1 MAHFVLEIGVE
12 EMPARFLP
20 ILDNAL
26 KEGFEE
32 RLGEAALAHG
42 EITTFSTPRRL
53 VVDCRDM
60 AEVQKREEVV
70 VTGPPAKIA
79 FDEQGAPTKAGL
91 GFARSQ
97 QVAME
102 EVFVTDTGK
111 GEYLAVKK
119 IVGGEPA
126 ARILGEI
133 CREIVAHLPFPKKM
147 HWETS
152 RFTFGRPLRWFLALL
167 DKEVVPFSVAGLDA
181 GNTTRGHRVLGP
193 GPFVV
198 EHADAYVSV
207 VHEQGKVVLSHEDR
221 VAMIIAGGDELARK
235 AGGTIAWNEGL
246 IHHVAN
252 LVEYPVPV
260 LGNFDAAYLE
270 LPAEV
275 LLTSMET
282 HQKSFGVRG
291 TDGRLLP
298 CFLTVINVAPHS
310 VDVVRKGWERVLKAR
325 LEDAMFFW
333 KADLNKDFDTWLDK
347 LENVTFLG
355 PLGSMGDKS
364 RRLARLA
371 GAMARDFAPDAVEDL
386 TRAGRLAKADLVS
399 EMVYEFDDLQGIM
412 GGIYAA
418 KKGESPLVAQALG
431 EQYLPSGQE
440 SPCPSTLAGGILAMA
455 DKLDTLA
462 GCFGINKIPTGA
474 ADPFALRRCTL
485 GVCRIILEHGIRTDV
500 EELLRLAL
508 EGYENV
514 TWKTE
519 PRTTLDNL
527 MAFFAQRLR
536 NYWAGKGFG
545 TKVLDA
551 AINAGIHDIVALEKR
566 VRALSDFAEARDFDQ
581 AVLTFKRADNIIR
594 KQGEE
599 SGVNL
604 TGIVDPNL
612 LQEEAE
618 KSLHA
623 HLAASREKWDQ
634 LWDEDDFAGLLAE
647 LWTLRPVVDGFFDS
661 VMVMSD
667 DRDLRSN
674 RLNMLY
680 ELVRRLSRLA
690 DFSALQV

>member
-1 MAHFVLEIGVE
+1 M
-12 EMPARFLP
+12 
-20 ILDNAL
+20 IL
-26 KEGFEE
+26 
-32 RLGEAALAHG
+32 
-42 EITTFSTPRRL
+42 
-53 VVDCRDM
+53 
-60 AEVQKREEVV
+60 
-70 VTGPPAKIA
+70 
-79 FDEQGAPTKAGL
+79 
-91 GFARSQ
+91 
-97 QVAME
+97 
-102 EVFVTDTGK
+102 
-111 GEYLAVKK
+111 
-119 IVGGEPA
+119 
-126 ARILGEI
+126 
-133 CREIVAHLPFPKKM
+133 
-147 HWETS
+147 
-152 RFTFGRPLRWFLALL
+152 
-167 DKEVVPFSVAGLDA
+167 
-181 GNTTRGHRVLGP
+181 
-193 GPFVV
+193 
-198 EHADAYVSV
+198 
-207 VHEQGKVVLSHEDR
+207 
-221 VAMIIAGGDELARK
+221 AGGDELARK
-235 AGGTIAWNEGL
+235 TGGTIAWNEGL

-333 KADLNKDFDTWLDK
+333 KADLNKDFDTWLAK
-347 LENVTFLG
+347 LEHVTFLG

-371 GAMARDFAPDAVEDL
+371 GTMAGDFAPDAVEDL

-418 KKGESPLVAQALG
+418 GKGESQTVAEALG

-440 SPCPSTLAGGILAMA
+440 SPCPATLAGGILAMA

-462 GCFGINKIPTGA
+462 GCFGIGKIPTGA

-485 GVCRIILEHGIRTDV
+485 GVCRIILEHGIRTDI
-500 EELLRLAL
+500 EKLLRLAL

-514 TWKTE
+514 VWKTE
-519 PRTTLDNL
+519 PRATLDNL

-551 AINAGIHDIVALEKR
+551 AINAGIHDVVALEKR
-566 VRALSDFAEARDFDQ
+566 VRALSDFAEAKDFDQ

-599 SGVNL
+599 ANVTF
-604 TGIVDPNL
+604 TGTVDPDL

-618 KSLHA
+618 KNLHA
-623 HLAASREKWDQ
+623 HLAAGREKWDQ
-634 LWDEDDFAGLLAE
+634 LWDQDDFAGLLAE
-647 LWTLRPVVDGFFDS
+647 LWTLRPVVDGFFDT

-667 DRDLRSN
+667 DLDLRSN